1 MSPVREDLTAATL
14 IRIAAMDLF
23 AEQGYGD
30 VIVRQIAAAAGVS
43 PALGDPSLRFE
54 GQFAAVLDERVAAFA
69 GKRSPIWPGHPN
81 SAAAR
86 ASPSCAPT
94 GSNLSRRWRA
104 TCEAAF
110 LLRNDLAMLLLRRK
124 GQPRRHRPMTTAVET
139 VGLTKQYGTVT
150 AVSDLSL
157 RVEAGQVFGFLG
169 PNGAGK
175 STTIRMLLALQRP
188 TRGRARLLGL
198 DAAADSV
205 QVHRR
210 VGYLPGDLQLFP
222 RLTGRQHIA
231 WFLRARGVTDSSF
244 AAQLADRFQ
253 VVADRPVRELSKGNR
268 QKIGLVL
275 AFMHRPELLVLDEPT
290 SGLDPLMQHEFETL
304 LRETAEEGR
313 TVFLSSHELDEVQ
326 RVTDRIAIIKDGSL
340 VAEDTVDRLRRAAPR
355 KMDVRFRRPVDPADL
370 RALTGVT
377 VTACDGPRMT
387 IDVTGEIG
395 PVLTVIANHDP
406 VDLVCRPADLDEL
419 FLSFYR
425 EPAEKKVSHAR

>member
-1 MSPVREDLTAATL
+1 
-14 IRIAAMDLF
+14 
-23 AEQGYGD
+23 
-30 VIVRQIAAAAGVS
+30 
-43 PALGDPSLRFE
+43 
-54 GQFAAVLDERVAAFA
+54 
-69 GKRSPIWPGHPN
+69 
-81 SAAAR
+81 
-86 ASPSCAPT
+86 
-94 GSNLSRRWRA
+94 
-104 TCEAAF
+104 
-110 LLRNDLAMLLLRRK
+110 
-124 GQPRRHRPMTTAVET
+124 MTTAVET
-139 VGLTKQYGTVT
+139 FGLTKKYGAVT
-150 AVSDLSL
+150 AVDNLNL
-157 RVEAGQVFGFLG
+157 RVERGQVFGFLG

-188 TRGRARLLGL
+188 TRGRATLLGL
-198 DAAADSV
+198 DAAAGSV

-210 VGYLPGDLQLFP
+210 TGYLPGDLQLFP

-377 VTACDGPRMT
+377 VTACDGPRLAL
-387 IDVTGEIG
+387 DVTGEIG
-395 PVLTVIANHDP
+395 PVLSAIAGHDP
-406 VDLVCRPADLDEL
+406 VDLVCRPAGLDEL

-425 EPAEKKVSHAR
+425 QTAEKGVSHAG